1 MITACPCG
9 GEASPL
15 IQDSRATSFVFQ
27 DLISYLFVCRV
38 CTHTFFFPAPPDHRL
53 TEFYNGSWNDGSG
66 ASIDFAYA
74 AWIEDSENE
83 IHRPK
88 ATFLNAIQRL
98 RVEYCKESFPV
109 VLHDV
114 SCGYGALVSKLN
126 MLGFDA
132 TGSDLDHES
141 IEQGRKRGNSR
152 IFHSHFKSLP
162 DVLRGGV
169 DILTCYHSLEH
180 YPDPLEFFRVVK
192 RLLRPGGIFIAAL
205 PNGSYLPATRDYFGK
220 YDWCFYPGHLHY
232 FTPGSALTL
241 LAKAGLRLT
250 ETFSYD
256 WDGTQ
261 EDWLL
266 DTASR
271 MPAFESVPRDQ
282 LLRHLAA
289 ETLTRDLRFVA
300 INEDPGPVSVGPR
313 RGSLIQ
319 RVISSFPRSGR
330 KASNDTETEPI
341 SVEKPPV
348 TVTSHARSK
357 HSIDDSVSI
366 LGYEIVRRN
375 GEHSIS
381 LQMLTTNQLTKQYL
395 IILHLQDTT
404 NTDGSFVNLDFPPF
418 PPTTE
423 WSPDRPV
430 RLLRRLVHPRTT
442 QWYPDRAV
450 NLVEELPVHPGG
462 YLLRVGLWDLQGGLV
477 GSLAEL
483 GQLVVPS

>member
-1 MITACPCG
+1 MITTCPCG

-271 MPAFESVPRDQ
+271 MPALQSVSRDQ

-289 ETLTRDLRFVA
+289 ETLTRDLRFIA
-300 INEDPGPVSVGPR
+300 INDDPESASVDAR

-319 RVISSFPRSGR
+319 RVISSFPRASR
-330 KASNDTETEPI
+330 KGPRDSETDVC
-341 SVEKPPV
+341 VEKPQV
-348 TVTSHARSK
+348 AIISHARSN
-357 HSIDDSVSI
+357 HSIGDTVSV
-366 LGYEIVRRN
+366 LGYEIVRRK
-375 GEHSIS
+375 GEHCVS
-381 LQMLTTNQLTKQYL
+381 LQMLTTSRLTKQYL

-404 NTDGSFVNLDFPPF
+404 STSGSFVNLDFPPF

-423 WSPDRPV
+423 WSPNHPV
-430 RLLRRLVHPRTT
+430 RVLRRLVHPRTT
-442 QWYPDRAV
+442 RWYPDSAV
-450 NLVEELPVHPGG
+450 NLVEELQVQPGG
-462 YLLRVGLWDLQGGLV
+462 YLLRVGLWDLKDGLV
-477 GSLAEL
+477 GRLAEL
-483 GQLVVPS
+483 GPMVLPS